1 MRLLAVSVGW
11 VAGVALALQWDVPF
25 VSLLLLLGSSGLLV
39 LVSWMRKWSLL
50 IPVALVVLMIGML
63 RVGVLP
69 STSPDLGPWLGPDGV
84 AVEGV
89 IGDTPEAGGAASRFL
104 FHLERIDDGSGWREV
119 SGGVLV
125 TASPSLELT
134 RQREAPFFRYG
145 DRLLLD
151 GELEEAPVFAGF
163 NYREYLARRGIS
175 ALMFEPEATWL
186 AEGQGSRPLAL
197 LHSLRRSLAGAL
209 DASLP
214 EPQTSFAKA
223 VLLGIRDT
231 MPSDVVQ
238 SFRNTGTSHLLAI
251 SGLHVGVVLGLVLPA
266 AAGLFG
272 RRRSL
277 YLLLPLGVI
286 WLYVLLSGLS
296 PSAERAA
303 IMASLYLAAIALG
316 RQRSALPALGFAA
329 AFMVALEPQV
339 VYDVSFQLSF
349 AAMAGIITLWPP
361 LEAAMRTLFEK
372 IAPGDG
378 WLQAL
383 GYWAIASVA
392 VSAAAVVATLPILA
406 FYFHQV
412 ALLSIPATLIALP
425 ALPLIL
431 ATSMATAMAGLVIPI
446 LGQAIGWLAW
456 LPLTYLLGI
465 VQALPEWT
473 VELDGVSRLLVW
485 GYYGTLIAVLAW
497 FRLRRHPF
505 HFAPAVRRETPR
517 PVSAP
522 LRLFS
527 LAPLAAVAVLIWL
540 ANLTLPDG
548 KLYVTFIDVGQGDAV
563 FIQTPGGEQV
573 LIDGGRHP
581 GPVLRALGE
590 RMPFWDRS
598 LDLVVLTHSHADHIG
613 GLPEVLRRYQASAVL
628 DNGYEHSSSARE
640 EWLNALEL
648 EDAVIIQA
656 EQGQRLMLGGETT
669 IEVLNPPQP
678 QLRGTSSDIDNNA
691 TVLRLSH
698 GDVSF
703 LFASDV
709 FREGELSML
718 SRDLELQADVLKVPH
733 HGSATSSSRTFLE
746 AVDPRLSVVSV
757 GVGNS
762 YGHPNAQVMDRLHD
776 VAGSPDRVLLTSV
789 LGDITLVSDGTVVRL
804 HTKV

>member
-25 VSLLLLLGSSGLLV
+25 ASVVLLLVASGLLV
-39 LVSWMRKWSLL
+39 SVFLL
-50 IPVALVVLMIGML
+50 RRWNLLLPVALAALTVGML
-63 RVGVLP
+63 RVVALP
-69 STSPDLGPWLGPDGV
+69 PEPPELASWMGSDGV
-84 AVEGV
+84 EVEGV
-89 IGDTPEAGGAASRFL
+89 IGDTPEAGGNASRFL
-104 FHLERIDDGSGWREV
+104 LHLERVNDGSGWQEA

-134 RQREAPFFRYG
+134 RRRDAPFFRYG

-151 GELEEAPVFAGF
+151 GELEEAPVFADF
-163 NYREYLARRGIS
+163 NYREYLARRGID

-186 AEGQGSRPLAL
+186 EEGQGSRPLAL

-214 EPQTSFAKA
+214 EPQASFAKA

-231 MPSDVVQ
+231 MPSDVVEA
-238 SFRNTGTSHLLAI
+238 FRNTGTSHLLAI
-251 SGLHVGVVLGLVLPA
+251 SGLHVGVVLGLVVPA

-277 YLLLPLGVI
+277 YLLLPLGVV

-303 IMASLYLAAIALG
+303 IMASFYLAAVALG

-329 AFMVALEPQV
+329 AFMAALDPQV

-378 WLQAL
+378 WPERL

-392 VSAAAVVATLPILA
+392 VSAAAVAATLPILA

-431 ATSMATAMAGLVIPI
+431 AASLATAVGGLALPV

-473 VELDGVSRLLVW
+473 IELDGVSHLLVW

-497 FRLRRHPF
+497 FRLRRRPF
-505 HFAPAVRRETPR
+505 HLAPALHRETPGH
-517 PVSAP
+517 VKAP

-527 LAPLAAVAVLIWL
+527 LAPLAAVAVLIWS
-540 ANLTLPDG
+540 ANLSLPDG

-563 FIQTPGGEQV
+563 FVQTPGGEQA

-598 LDLVVLTHSHADHIG
+598 LDLVVLTHSHADHVG

-628 DNGYEHSSSARE
+628 DNGYERQSSARE
-640 EWLNALEL
+640 EWLSALET
-648 EDAVIIQA
+648 EDATVIQA
-656 EQGQRLMLGGETT
+656 EQGQRLTLGGETT

-678 QLRGTSSDIDNNA
+678 RLRGTSSDIDNNA

-709 FREGELSML
+709 FREGEMSML
-718 SRDLELQADVLKVPH
+718 SRDIELEADVLKVAH
-733 HGSATSSSRTFLE
+733 HGSKTSSGRTFLE
-746 AVDPRLSVVSV
+746 AVGPQLSVVSV
-757 GVGNS
+757 GAGNS
-762 YGHPNAQVMDRLHD
+762 FGHPNAEVMGRLQD
-776 VAGSPDRVLLTSV
+776 AVGSPDRVLLTSV

-804 HTKV
+804 HTEV

>member
-11 VAGVALALQWDVPF
+11 VTGVVLALQWDVPF
-25 VSLLLLLGSSGLLV
+25 ASVILLLGSSGLLV
-39 LVSWMRKWSLL
+39 LVFLIRKWNLL
-50 IPVALVVLMIGML
+50 IPVALAALIVGIL

-69 STSPDLGPWLGPDGV
+69 STPPALGPWLGLDGV
-84 AVEGV
+84 EVEGV
-89 IGDTPEAGGAASRFL
+89 IGETPEASGTASRFL
-104 FHLERIDDGSGWREV
+104 LHLERINDGSGWQEV

-125 TASPSLELT
+125 TASPSFEMT
-134 RQREAPFFRYG
+134 RQRETPLFRYG

-151 GELEEAPVFAGF
+151 GELEDAPVFADF
-163 NYREYLARRGIS
+163 NYREYLARRGIN
-175 ALMFEPEATWL
+175 ALMFRPEVTWL
-186 AEGQGSRPLAL
+186 EEGQGSRPLAI
-197 LHSLRRSLAGAL
+197 LHSLRLSLARAL

-231 MPSDVVQ
+231 APSDVVQ
-238 SFRNTGTSHLLAI
+238 AFRNTGTSHLLAI
-251 SGLHVGVVLGLVLPA
+251 SGLHVGVVLGLVVPA
-266 AAGLFG
+266 AAGIFG
-272 RRRSL
+272 RKRGL

-303 IMASLYLAAIALG
+303 IMASLYLAAVALG

-329 AFMVALEPQV
+329 AFMVALDPQV

-361 LEAAMRTLFEK
+361 LEAAMRALFAK
-372 IAPGDG
+372 IAPGNG
-378 WLQAL
+378 WPEGL

-392 VSAAAVVATLPILA
+392 VSTAAVIATLPILA
-406 FYFHQV
+406 FYFHRI

-431 ATSMATAMAGLVIPI
+431 ATSMATAIAGLVHSI

-456 LPLTYLLGI
+456 LPLTYLLGT

-473 VELDGVSRLLVW
+473 IELDGVSQLLAW
-485 GYYGTLIAVLAW
+485 GYYGTLISVLAW
-497 FRLRRHPF
+497 FRLRRRPF
-505 HFAPAVRRETPR
+505 HFAPAIRRQTPGYVNT
-517 PVSAP
+517 PS
-522 LRLFS
+522 RLFS
-527 LAPLAAVAVLIWL
+527 LAPLAAVAVLIWS

-548 KLYVTFIDVGQGDAV
+548 KLHVTFIDVGQGDAV
-563 FIQTPGGEQV
+563 FIQTPGGGQV

-628 DNGYEHSSSARE
+628 DNGYEHRSSTRE
-640 EWLNALEL
+640 EWLSALGL
-648 EDAVIIQA
+648 EGATVIQA
-656 EQGQRLMLGGETT
+656 EQGQRLMLGREATM
-669 IEVLNPPQP
+669 EVLNPPQP
-678 QLRGTSSDIDNNA
+678 QIRGTSSDIDNNA

-698 GDVSF
+698 GEVSF

-718 SRDLELQADVLKVPH
+718 SRNLELEADVLKVPH
-733 HGSATSSSRTFLE
+733 HGSRTSSSQTFLE
-746 AVDPRLSVVSV
+746 AVAPRLSVVSV
-757 GVGNS
+757 GAGNS
-762 YGHPNAQVMDRLHD
+762 FGHPNAQVLGRLQD
-776 VAGSPDRVLLTSV
+776 VAGSPDRVLLTSM

-804 HTKV
+804 HSKV

>member
-1 MRLLAVSVGW
+1 MRLLAVSIGW
-11 VAGVALALQWDVPF
+11 VTGVALALQWDIPF
-25 VSLLLLLGSSGLLV
+25 VSLMLLLGSSGLLA
-39 LVSWMRKWSLL
+39 LVFLIRRWGLL
-50 IPVALVVLMIGML
+50 IPVALAALILGML

-69 STSPDLGPWLGPDGV
+69 STPPALGPWLGLDGV
-84 AVEGV
+84 EVEGV
-89 IGDTPEAGGAASRFL
+89 VGEVPEAGGAASRFL
-104 FHLERIDDGSGWREV
+104 LHLERINDGSGWREV

-125 TASPSLELT
+125 TASPSLDLA
-134 RQREAPFFRYG
+134 RLRGAPFFRYG

-151 GELEEAPVFAGF
+151 GELEDAPVFADF
-163 NYREYLARRGIS
+163 NYREYLERRGIS
-175 ALMFEPEATWL
+175 ALMFRPEVTWL
-186 AEGQGSRPLAL
+186 GEGGGSRPMAL
-197 LHSLRRSLAGAL
+197 LHSLRRSLARAL

-231 MPSDVVQ
+231 MPSNVVLA
-238 SFRNTGTSHLLAI
+238 FRNTGTSHLLAI
-251 SGLHVGVVLGLVLPA
+251 SGLHVGVVLGLVVPVA
-266 AAGLFG
+266 ASLFG
-272 RRRSL
+272 RRRGL

-303 IMASLYLAAIALG
+303 IMASLYLAAVALG

-329 AFMVALEPQV
+329 AFMVALDPQV

-361 LEAAMRTLFEK
+361 LEAAMRTLFVK
-372 IAPGDG
+372 VASGDG
-378 WLQAL
+378 RLEWL

-406 FYFHQV
+406 FYFHRI

-431 ATSMATAMAGLVIPI
+431 AASMATAIAGMVLPV

-456 LPLTYLLGI
+456 LPLTYLLGT
-465 VQALPEWT
+465 VQALPEW
-473 VELDGVSRLLVW
+473 VIELDGVSQLLAW
-485 GYYGTLIAVLAW
+485 GYYGTLISVLAW
-497 FRLRRHPF
+497 FRLRRRPF
-505 HFAPAVRRETPR
+505 HFAPAIRRQTPGY
-517 PVSAP
+517 VNAP
-522 LRLFS
+522 SRLFS
-527 LAPLAAVAVLIWL
+527 LAPLAAVAVLIWS

-548 KLYVTFIDVGQGDAV
+548 KLHVTFIDVGQGDAV
-563 FIQTPGGEQV
+563 FIQTPGGGQV

-628 DNGYEHSSSARE
+628 DNRYEHRSSTRE
-640 EWLNALEL
+640 EWLSALEL
-648 EDAVIIQA
+648 EGATVIQA
-656 EQGQRLMLGGETT
+656 EQGQRLMLGREAT

-678 QLRGTSSDIDNNA
+678 PLKGTSSDIDNNA

-698 GDVSF
+698 GEVSF

-718 SRDLELQADVLKVPH
+718 SRNLDLEADVLKVPH
-733 HGSATSSSRTFLE
+733 HGSRTSSSREFLE

-757 GVGNS
+757 GAGNS
-762 YGHPNAQVMDRLHD
+762 FGHPNAEVMSRLQE
-776 VAGSPDRVLLTSV
+776 VVGNPDRVLLTSV

-804 HTKV
+804 HTEV

>member
-11 VAGVALALQWDVPF
+11 VVGVALALQWDVPL
-25 VSLLLLLGSSGLLV
+25 VSLMLLLGSSGLLA
-39 LVSWMRKWSLL
+39 LVFVIRKWGLL
-50 IPVALVVLMIGML
+50 IPVALAALILGML
-63 RVGVLP
+63 RVGALP
-69 STSPDLGPWLGPDGV
+69 STTPELGSWLGLDGV

-89 IGDTPEAGGAASRFL
+89 IGETPEARGAASRFL
-104 FHLERIDDGSGWREV
+104 FHLERVNDGSGWQEV

-125 TASPSLELT
+125 TASPSLELI
-134 RQREAPFFRYG
+134 RQREAPLFRYG

-151 GELEEAPVFAGF
+151 GELEEAPVFADF

-175 ALMFEPEATWL
+175 ALMYEPEVTWL

-214 EPQTSFAKA
+214 EPHTSFAKA

-231 MPSDVVQ
+231 MPSDVVEA
-238 SFRNTGTSHLLAI
+238 FRNTGTSHLLAI
-251 SGLHVGVVLGLVLPA
+251 SGLHVGVVLGLVLP

-303 IMASLYLAAIALG
+303 IMASLYLAAVALG

-329 AFMVALEPQV
+329 AFMVALDPQV

-361 LEAAMRTLFEK
+361 LEAAMRTLVAR
-372 IAPGDG
+372 IAPGNG
-378 WLQAL
+378 WLEGL

-406 FYFHQV
+406 FYFHRI

-431 ATSMATAMAGLVIPI
+431 ATSMATAMVGLVLPV
-446 LGQAIGWLAW
+446 LGQAIGLLAW

-473 VELDGVSRLLVW
+473 IELDGVPQLLVW
-485 GYYGTLIAVLAW
+485 GYYGMLIAVLAW
-497 FRLRRHPF
+497 FRLRRSPF
-505 HFAPAVRRETPR
+505 HFAPAVHRQTTGH
-517 PVSAP
+517 VNAP
-522 LRLFS
+522 SHLFS

-540 ANLTLPDG
+540 ANLALPDG
-548 KLYVTFIDVGQGDAV
+548 KLHVTFIDVGQGDAV
-563 FIQTPGGEQV
+563 FIQTPSGEQV

-628 DNGYEHSSSARE
+628 DNGYEHQSMARA
-640 EWLNALEL
+640 EWLSTLEL
-648 EDAVIIQA
+648 EGATVIQA
-656 EQGQRLMLGGETT
+656 EQGQELVLGGEAR

-691 TVLRLSH
+691 TVLRLSY

-718 SRDLELQADVLKVPH
+718 SRNLDLEADVLKVPH
-733 HGSATSSSRTFLE
+733 HGSRTSSSRAFLE

-757 GVGNS
+757 GAGNS
-762 YGHPNAQVMDRLHD
+762 FGHPNAEVLDRLQD
-776 VAGSPDRVLLTSV
+776 VAGSPDRVLLTSA

-804 HTKV
+804 HTEV

>member
-1 MRLLAVSVGW
+1 MRLLAVSIGW

-25 VSLLLLLGSSGLLV
+25 ASLMLLLGASGLLA
-39 LVSWMRKWSLL
+39 LVFLIGKRGLL
-50 IPVALVVLMIGML
+50 IPVALAALIVGML

-69 STSPDLGPWLGPDGV
+69 STPPELSPWLGLDGV
-84 AVEGV
+84 EVEGV
-89 IGDTPEAGGAASRFL
+89 VGEVPEASGAASRFL
-104 FHLERIDDGSGWREV
+104 LNLERVNDGYGWREV

-125 TASPSLELT
+125 TASPSLDLA
-134 RQREAPFFRYG
+134 RQRDAPFFRYG

-151 GELEEAPVFAGF
+151 GELKDAPVFAGF
-163 NYREYLARRGIS
+163 NYREYLARRGIN
-175 ALMFEPEATWL
+175 ALMFEPEVTWL

-197 LHSLRRSLAGAL
+197 LHSLRRSLARAL

-231 MPSDVVQ
+231 IPSDVVEA
-238 SFRNTGTSHLLAI
+238 FRNTGTSHLLAI
-251 SGLHVGVVLGLVLPA
+251 SGLHVGVVLGLVVPT

-286 WLYVLLSGLS
+286 WLYVVLSGLS

-303 IMASLYLAAIALG
+303 IMASLYLAAVALG
-316 RQRSALPALGFAA
+316 RQRSALPALGFAV
-329 AFMVALEPQV
+329 AFMVALDPQV

-349 AAMAGIITLWPP
+349 AAMAGIITLWPS
-361 LEAAMRTLFEK
+361 LEAGMRALFAK

-378 WLQAL
+378 WLEGL
-383 GYWAIASVA
+383 GYWVIASVA

-406 FYFHQV
+406 FYFHRI
-412 ALLSIPATLIALP
+412 ALLSIPATLMALP

-431 ATSMATAMAGLVIPI
+431 ATSMATAVAGLALPV
-446 LGQAIGWLAW
+446 LGQAVGWLAW
-456 LPLTYLLGI
+456 LPLTYLLGT
-465 VQALPEWT
+465 VQALPEW
-473 VELDGVSRLLVW
+473 VIELDGVSQLLVW
-485 GYYGTLIAVLAW
+485 GYYGALIAVLAW
-497 FRLRRHPF
+497 FRLRRRPF
-505 HFAPAVRRETPR
+505 HFAPAVRREPTGHANV
-517 PVSAP
+517 PV
-522 LRLFS
+522 RLLS
-527 LAPLAAVAVLIWL
+527 LVPVAAVAALIWS
-540 ANLTLPDG
+540 ANWALPDG
-548 KLYVTFIDVGQGDAV
+548 KLRVTFIDVGQGDAV
-563 FIQTPGGEQV
+563 FVQTPSGGQA
-573 LIDGGRHP
+573 LIDGGRNP

-598 LDLVVLTHSHADHIG
+598 LDLVVLTHSHADHVG
-613 GLPEVLRRYQASAVL
+613 GLPEVLRRYEASAVL
-628 DNGYEHSSSARE
+628 DNGYEHPSSARE
-640 EWLNALEL
+640 EWLSTLEL
-648 EDAVIIQA
+648 EGATVIQA
-656 EQGQRLMLGGETT
+656 EQGQRLMLDGETT

-691 TVLRLSH
+691 TVLRLNH
-698 GDVSF
+698 GEVSF

-718 SRDLELQADVLKVPH
+718 SRELELEADVLKVPH
-733 HGSATSSSRTFLE
+733 HGSGTSSSRAFLE

-757 GVGNS
+757 GAGNS
-762 YGHPNAQVMDRLHD
+762 FGHPNAEVMGRLQEA
-776 VAGSPDRVLLTSV
+776 VGSPDRVLLTSV

-804 HTKV
+804 HTGV